1 MLKVSLQRLSEARVS
16 TALLHAPLRVSI
28 VINPISREEDFIV
41 DGDQMLL
48 VDGREF
54 NVTKQPK

>member
-1 MLKVSLQRLSEARVS
+1 MLKVSLQRLGEARVS
-16 TALLHAPLRVSI
+16 TSLLHAPLRVSI

-41 DGDQMLL
+41 DGEQMLL

>member
-1 MLKVSLQRLSEARVS
+1 MLKVSIQRLGDVRVS
-16 TALLHAPLRVSI
+16 TSLLHAPLRVSI

-41 DGDQMLL
+41 DGEQMLL